1 MNRTDYEKLT
11 DSQLSLLARGGD
23 MAANEFLLEKY
34 KYLVRQVTA
43 PYFLVG
49 GDRDDLLQEG
59 MIGLNN
65 AIHSFREDRNVSFT
79 VFAEFCIKRNI
90 ISAVRAATRQKH
102 QPLNSYVSIFA
113 DEGQNQDE
121 QSALL
126 ADALPES
133 PNPENLFIEEENSRL
148 LDENLKE
155 CLSKMEFK
163 VLKLFMEGQSYHDI
177 ANALGKDIKSVDNAL
192 QRIKKKI
199 REAGLYE
206 QIR

>member
-1 MNRTDYEKLT
+1 MVACET
-11 DSQLSLLARGGD
+11 
-23 MAANEFLLEKY
+23 LLEKY

-49 GDRDDLLQEG
+49 GDREDLLQEG

-65 AIHSFREDRNVSFT
+65 AIHSFREERNVSFT

-113 DEGQNQDE
+113 DEGQNSEE
-121 QSALL
+121 QSGLL
-126 ADALPES
+126 ADALPAS
-133 PNPENLFIEEENSRL
+133 PDPENLFIEEENSRL

-155 CLSKMEFK
+155 CLSSMEFK
-163 VLKLFMEGQSYHDI
+163 VLKLFMEGQSYQNI
-177 ANALGKDIKSVDNAL
+177 ADALGKDMKSVDNAL

-199 REAGLYE
+199 REVGLYE

>member
-1 MNRTDYEKLT
+1 MNRTDYEKLA
-11 DSQLSLLARGGD
+11 DSQLSLLAREGD
-23 MAANEFLLEKY
+23 MVACEFLLEKY

-43 PYFLVG
+43 PYFLAG
-49 GDRDDLLQEG
+49 GDREDMLQEG

-65 AIHSFREDRNVSFT
+65 AIHSFREGRNVSFS
-79 VFAEFCIKRNI
+79 VFAEFCIKRNV

-102 QPLNSYVSIFA
+102 QPLNSYVSLFA
-113 DEGQNQDE
+113 NEGQSQEE

-126 ADALPES
+126 ADALPAS
-133 PNPENLFIEEENSRL
+133 PDPENLFIEEENSRI
-148 LDENLKE
+148 LDENLQE
-155 CLSKMEFK
+155 FLSKMEFK
-163 VLKLFMEGQSYHDI
+163 VLKLFMEGQSYQEI
-177 ANALGKDIKSVDNAL
+177 ADALGKDMKSVDNAL